1 MTLCGDGMPI
11 ALDAPSFGAYR
22 EITYT
27 QSSTLTRCNTP
38 DEPLCLHH
46 QLYTAGEGGLTI
58 AHRIEFVRD
67 AHTLVAAFMPM
78 LTVERMDPADT
89 AHRLTEHLS
98 FYDKE
103 GGTEVATLDTTPYG
117 TTPSENLPVSRLRG
131 TAATAVVAEGRKSG
145 ITVRAG
151 LRLPE
156 GSPLLGQLHISVW
169 LRYGNDLDSKVYFDV
184 AGGTAPK
191 RGTVWEGEAYYIIE
205 LNK

>member
-1 MTLCGDGMPI
+1 M
-11 ALDAPSFGAYR
+11 
-22 EITYT
+22 
-27 QSSTLTRCNTP
+27 
-38 DEPLCLHH
+38 
-46 QLYTAGEGGLTI
+46 
-58 AHRIEFVRD
+58 RD

-131 TAATAVVAEGRKSG
+131 TVATAVVAEGRKSG

-156 GSPLLGQLHISVW
+156 GSPLLGQVHISVW

-191 RGTVWEGEAYYIIE
+191 SGTVWEGEAYYIIE